1 MDNRSSLGLVVE
13 GPYDKSIF
21 AQLVPRMLSEATPK
35 LVILPT
41 LGVKNLEHDL
51 LTLLRNLEHFLA
63 GQAVDKAMVI
73 RDTGGRALQEVED
86 DLAER
91 AARHQFRFP
100 REVQFCGVR
109 QEIEAWLLAD
119 EEGITR
125 VAHDRGVDSRPAT
138 RVNEALEEI
147 VHAKERLQASLSRCG
162 LPYTDTVCGEI
173 AAELDLDRLRYRCPS
188 FGRFEMKLHDC

>member
-1 MDNRSSLGLVVE
+1 MASSGSIGLIVE
-13 GPYDKSIF
+13 GPYDEAILER
-21 AQLVPRMLSEATPK
+21 LVPRLVPVAKPN
-35 LVILPT
+35 LVIRRCG
-41 LGVKNLEHDL
+41 GVNS
-51 LTLLRNLEHFLA
+51 LLRNFAALLRDLEHFVT
-63 GQAVDKAMVI
+63 GRPVEKAMVI

-86 DLAER
+86 DLAAR
-91 AARHQFRFP
+91 AAGHQFRFP

-119 EEGITR
+119 EDGITR
-125 VAHDRGVDSRPAT
+125 VAHGRGVGSRPAT

-162 LPYTDTVCGEI
+162 LLYTDAVCGEI

-188 FGRFEMKLHDC
+188 FVRFEMKLHDC